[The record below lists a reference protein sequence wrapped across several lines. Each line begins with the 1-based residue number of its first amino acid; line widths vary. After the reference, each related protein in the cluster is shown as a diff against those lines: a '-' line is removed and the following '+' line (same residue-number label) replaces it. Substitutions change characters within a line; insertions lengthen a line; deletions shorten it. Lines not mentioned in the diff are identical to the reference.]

1 MLMQKSNGAIQ
12 NKYKKR
18 KKLVKQ
24 KKESGNFRH

>member
-12 NKYKKR
+12 NKLQEK

-24 KKESGNFRH
+24 KKESGNFHH